1 MCYCVVEGK
10 GVIVLKVGDLIE
22 FNATGDL
29 ATIIESGSGH
39 GYRNFRLMVHGD
51 VLKDTPCSDG
61 LTWMSFAELKRL
73 AEVVG

>member
-1 MCYCVVEGK
+1 M
-10 GVIVLKVGDLIE
+10 KVGDLIK
-22 FNATGDL
+22 FNATGAL
-29 ATIIESGSGH
+29 ATIVEGGH

-61 LTWMSFAELKRL
+61 LTWVSFAALKRL